1 MMTSF
6 FKIINILLLS
16 TVKYFYTPIYS
27 HMIGVDLW
35 TTMLVMI
42 PGGVLGF
49 FLFYYFSKILLLTHL
64 HIKPLLRAALPD
76 FLLRSYRV
84 IRQKRRM
91 KKSKRKKFTRRNR
104 LIVRLTAKYGLYT
117 LVFLTPVL
125 ISLILGAFLLRK
137 YYPNRKEAI
146 PLMVVAIVTEGIL
159 LCVGYW
165 YLMGELI

>member
-1 MMTSF
+1 
-6 FKIINILLLS
+6 
-16 TVKYFYTPIYS
+16 
-27 HMIGVDLW
+27 
-35 TTMLVMI
+35 
-42 PGGVLGF
+42 
-49 FLFYYFSKILLLTHL
+49 
-64 HIKPLLRAALPD
+64 
-76 FLLRSYRV
+76 
-84 IRQKRRM
+84 M

-104 LIVRLTAKYGLYT
+104 LIVRLTSKYGLYT